1 MNNLINNAASDMSVH
16 WNKTNRAFT
25 DRLVLPLP
33 PCHPHTTLPSRISE
47 CQDAHRN
54 LKSNLILT
62 KNVSSFQPL
71 LSSPPTSWTW
81 VLANNKKI
89 CRQQQNLTQRK
100 ISMRK
105 FCVFKSLGS
114 FCLFC
119 SGHLHVLT
127 WDITSEL
134 AKPFVQNVST
144 GLPVFLY
151 ISSRDIF

>member
-1 MNNLINNAASDMSVH
+1 MFAIQAAGRSATRQLRYDVNNLINNAASDMSVH

-25 DRLVLPLP
+25 DRLVLRLR
-33 PCHPHTTLPSRISE
+33 PCHTHTLLSPRISE

-81 VLANNKKI
+81 VLAENKET
-89 CRQQQNLTQRK
+89 CRQQQNLPQK
-100 ISMRK
+100 ISTRK
-105 FCVFKSLGS
+105 FSVLHSWGR
-114 FCLFC
+114 FCSFC

-127 WDITSEL
+127 WADITRAS
-134 AKPFVQNVST
+134 
-144 GLPVFLY
+144 
-151 ISSRDIF
+151 